1 MKGETRGAAFEVF
14 VGLKSK
20 MYLFLVENSEHKKA
34 KVVNTNR
41 VATIC
46 HKKYKNVLFI
56 NKCLRHSVNRIQSK
70 EHQQNMKSKSRKC
83 HCLVLM
89 TIYTF
94 VIRNN

>member
-1 MKGETRGAAFEVF
+1 MKDETRGAAIEVF
-14 VGLKSK
+14 VGLKLK

-34 KVVNTNR
+34 KVVNTNS
-41 VATIC
+41 VATIS
-46 HKKYKNVLFI
+46 HKKYNNVLLI
-56 NKCLRHSVNRIQSK
+56 NKCLRHSINRIQSK
-70 EHQQNMKSKSRKC
+70 EHQQNMKIKSRKF